1 MADQIQQFMDNNVCT
16 KVDFIAKGRSSPYYN
31 NAVPKQDMVIILNEL
46 NDTSYS
52 FGLSYLTKPVLGHL
66 VGKSFEQCRQYL
78 EHEERQAYE
87 HQLKHKVRKSYVTF
101 GTYTSSGRNYD

>member
-16 KVDFIAKGRSSPYYN
+16 KVDFIAKGRPSPYYN

-52 FGLSYLTKPVLGHL
+52 FGLSYSGKPKLDHL
-66 VGKSFEQCRQYL
+66 VGKSFEQCKQYL
-78 EHEERQAYE
+78 EYEERKAYE
-87 HQLKHKVRKSYVTF
+87 HYIKHRVCKASVTF
-101 GTYTSSGRNYD
+101 GTYISSGRNHD